1 MAENHPRPDVSDVEA
16 LLQELKPVATGLDRD
31 RVLFRAGRASV
42 LRPGRFV
49 WPATSGVL
57 ALATLALSVALAV
70 RPEPGERIVYVT
82 VPQPA
87 PPKEA
92 APSDRPPGVI
102 DAGTPTTDRALLT
115 GGRSLMERQLL
126 RWGLDAL
133 PMPAPANSSQQVYH
147 IRGVTADPP
156 PAGTSWLN
164 LFSFEG
170 KEP

>member
-16 LLQELKPVATGLDRD
+16 LLQELKPAAAGLDRD

-42 LRPGRFV
+42 LGPGRFV

-82 VPQPA
+82 VPPPPPQA
-87 PPKEA
+87 PT
-92 APSDRPPGVI
+92 PSDRPPRVN
-102 DAGTPTTDRALLT
+102 DEGTSTMDRAMLT

-133 PMPAPANSSQQVYH
+133 PMPAPASSSQQVYH